1 MSGIVGIIN
10 LDGAPVERK
19 LLQQMTEF
27 MTYCGPD
34 AQDIW
39 INGQVGFGHT
49 MLRTTTESLLEQQPY
64 SLDGEVWITA
74 DARVDG
80 RADLIE
86 KLEFKGC
93 TNLKAATDVD
103 LILHAYHVWGEDC
116 VKHLIGDFAF
126 AIWDGRKQRLFC
138 VRDHFGVKPFY
149 YTQVANHLLFSNTL
163 NCIRLHPAVSD
174 NLNELAIGDFLLFG
188 YNQEPTTT
196 TFADIQRLPAAHYL
210 TWSKGAL
217 RLNRYWTLPVDG
229 HIRYKRASDYVD
241 HFRELLRMAVND
253 RLRTDCVGV
262 SMSGGLD
269 STAVAATAHN
279 LLSKQYVSFD
289 LRAYTVVYDKL
300 ISDEERYYSGLVAKK
315 LDIPIDYLVADEYKL
330 YERWEQPELHW
341 TEPAEHPLLAILI
354 DKLEQVAA
362 HSRVLLCGEGGDPIL
377 YPSGSYLVELVKG
390 LRFGHLV
397 TEVVQYVLSH
407 GRLPALGFRSRLKR
421 WLRLGKP
428 YPRSPFPRW
437 LNPTMATRLDLL
449 ARWVRI
455 DNEPDLVHPSRP
467 EAYQSL
473 VAPYWQ
479 YVFENSAP
487 GVTSVPVEARQPFFD
502 LRLMNYV
509 LSIPPMPW
517 CVDKELLREAMRGTL
532 PEAVRL
538 RPKSPLGGEPVSELL
553 KQRNAQWV
561 NNFEAISDLDK
572 YVDRDAIP
580 QVAGAQNTVD
590 ASELW
595 IHLHPLALNY
605 WLQNSWS
612 LTNVKYNGRVNN
624 ECQIR

>member
-10 LDGAPVERK
+10 LDGAPVDRQ
-19 LLQQMTEF
+19 LLQRMTEF
-27 MTYCGPD
+27 MTYRGPD

-39 INGQVGFGHT
+39 IDGHVGFGHT
-49 MLRTTTESLLEQQPY
+49 MLRTTFESLRERQPC
-64 SLDGEVWITA
+64 SLDDQVWITA

-80 RADLIE
+80 WADLIE
-86 KLEFKGC
+86 KLESKGRN
-93 TNLKAATDVD
+93 NLEAATDVD

-126 AIWDGRKQRLFC
+126 AIWDGRKHRLFGA
-138 VRDHFGVKPFY
+138 RDHFGVKPFY
-149 YTQVANHLLFSNTL
+149 YAQVANCLVFSNTL
-163 NCIRLHPAVSD
+163 NCIRTHPAVSD
-174 NLNELAIGDFLLFG
+174 ELNELAIGDFLLFG
-188 YNQEPTTT
+188 FNQEPFST
-196 TFADIQRLPAAHYL
+196 TFADIQRLPSAHYL
-210 TWSKGAL
+210 TWSEGVL
-217 RLNRYWTLPVDG
+217 DLTRYWTLPVDEP
-229 HIRYKRASDYVD
+229 IRYKRASDYVD
-241 HFRELLRMAVND
+241 CFKELLRTAVDD
-253 RLRTDCVGV
+253 RLRTNYVGV

-300 ISDEERYYSGLVAKK
+300 IFDEERYYSGLVAKK
-315 LDIPIDYLVADEYKL
+315 LEIPVYYLVADDYKL
-330 YERWEQPELHW
+330 YERWEQPELQW
-341 TEPAEHPLLAILI
+341 SEPAEHPLLAIFI

-362 HSRVLLCGEGGDPIL
+362 HSRVVLCGEGGDPIL
-377 YPSGSYLVELVKG
+377 YPSGSYFVELVKE

-397 TEVVQYVLSH
+397 TEVGQYVLSH

-421 WLRLGKP
+421 WLRRGKP
-428 YPRSPFPRW
+428 YPCSPFPRW

-455 DNEPDLVHPSRP
+455 NNEPDLVHPTRP

-473 VAPYWQ
+473 GSPYWQ
-479 YVFENSAP
+479 YVFENSDP

-509 LSIPPMPW
+509 LSVPPIPW
-517 CVDKELLREAMRGTL
+517 CVNKELLREAMRGTL
-532 PEAVRL
+532 PESVRL
-538 RPKSPLGGEPVSELL
+538 RPKSPLAGDPVSELL
-553 KQRNAQWV
+553 KQRNTQWV
-561 NNFEAISDLDK
+561 NNFEAISDLGK

-580 QVAGAQNTVD
+580 QVAGAQNSAD

-595 IHLHPLALNY
+595 IHMHPLALNY

-612 LTNVKYNGRVNN
+612 LTDVKLQR
-624 ECQIR
+624 ES